1 MNFMSRMKNQG
12 IQLDLKYCER
22 CGGLFLRPTATAG
35 VHCGSCALHL
45 AARPHLAEDLNNGS
59 RRKARKPRMVK
70 GPRPEIMSVNGE
82 VEVGCLQGVAIPEVH
97 PC

>member
-1 MNFMSRMKNQG
+1 MNFINDVESPEAQME
-12 IQLDLKYCER
+12 LKYCER

-35 VHCGSCALHL
+35 VHCGSCVLHL
-45 AARPHLAEDLNNGS
+45 AARPHLAGDLNNGS

-70 GPRPEIMSVNGE
+70 GPRPEIMNVNGE